1 MNTDLMNKVEQLK
14 CMFTVEGAPV
24 IKSNR
29 FTQQEY
35 DQLEKDSLAHPSHF
49 LHLKK
54 TRKTYTDEEIELFVE
69 GFIDAHVDTQAWKEI
84 VRKLGKEEA
93 RQQLRD
99 GFKNTDTR
107 KNRKLPSV
115 H

>member
-1 MNTDLMNKVEQLK
+1 MMKNNKILKQKKEIQDTNTFEPDWLYDKPSDNNK
-14 CMFTVEGAPV
+14 P
-24 IKSNR
+24 
-29 FTQQEY
+29 
-35 DQLEKDSLAHPSHF
+35 
-49 LHLKK
+49 
-54 TRKTYTDEEIELFVE
+54 YTDEEIELFVE
-69 GFIDAHVDTQAWKEI
+69 GFIDAHSDTQAWKET

-107 KNRKLPSV
+107 KNRKIPSV